1 MVGVTDVRAFFRQ
14 LTFFFVWVVACVRGG
29 GGVALNVCVYVLC
42 VDVRGCVRESSARC
56 NFSPSAW

>member
-1 MVGVTDVRAFFRQ
+1 M
-14 LTFFFVWVVACVRGG
+14 RGG
-29 GGVALNVCVYVLC
+29 GGVALDVCVYVLC